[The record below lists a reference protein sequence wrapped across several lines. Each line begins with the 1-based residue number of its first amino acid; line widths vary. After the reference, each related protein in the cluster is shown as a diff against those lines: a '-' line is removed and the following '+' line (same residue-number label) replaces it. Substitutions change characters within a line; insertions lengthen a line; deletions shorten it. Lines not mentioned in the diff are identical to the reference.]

1 MNLSP
6 ASFLYFYKILN
17 PCCFLGESKITEDR
31 IVTVT
36 SALPYVHGVPHLGN
50 FAGSVLPAELYHR
63 YLDLRGVKN
72 EFICGGD
79 VHGTPLELEALE
91 RGEDPRDIKDR
102 QNKKVKEAYES
113 LDVDFSI
120 FSDTHSE
127 YNRKQTHEMF
137 EELYC
142 KGLIRQK
149 QQTMPYCLDDE
160 RFLPDRYI
168 EGECPECGG
177 LARGDQCD
185 DCGKLM
191 DPEDIIDPECQIC
204 EGNNI
209 EFRDTKHL
217 FLDLTEYK
225 DELKEWIEEESPV
238 PDNMESQVLHDIEEA
253 EDRSITRDQDWGF
266 DVPVERVNER
276 IEEEGLDVEKLD
288 PEVYDGKV
296 LYVWFDAPIGYIGFT
311 RELLDDDEEWRQHWN
326 KDAEVTYS
334 IGKDNTIFH
343 TVIFPTMLLG
353 ASNDDIEYSLPDYE
367 FIQQYLMWEEGAFSK
382 SRNRGVFIDEAV
394 QHYPADYWRFYI
406 AKMLPTDHDTNFAW
420 KDFESEI
427 NNVLNDTVGNFVNRT
442 LSLSDKWFDGE
453 VPVGELTEK
462 DRETVEEAET
472 LAEDYIEA
480 FENKELSEALEHA
493 VGLARLGDQY
503 LSSEEPWNNEDR
515 REETIHVALQI
526 IRALGVTL
534 YPFTPNTSERIAE
547 MLNADIHTSEG
558 VDELLDPM
566 LGGLEPGHELGER
579 KILFEK
585 IDVSEHI
592 DDQEKEEEEEP
603 SDNVFNMET
612 VSFEDFQDMDMR
624 VGEVISVEDHSNAD
638 RLYKVRIDV
647 GETVLQTCAGLKN
660 HYSEDELE
668 GKQVVVLANLEP
680 TELRGETSEC
690 MMLAAEDEEE
700 NVSLLTPDTEMEKGS
715 SIK

>member
-1 MNLSP
+1 M
-6 ASFLYFYKILN
+6 K
-17 PCCFLGESKITEDR
+17 FLGESKITYDR

-102 QNKKVKEAYES
+102 QNEKVKEAYES
-113 LDVDFSI
+113 LGVDFSI
-120 FSDTHSE
+120 FSDTHSDF
-127 YNRKQTHEMF
+127 NRKQTHDMF

-142 KGLIRQK
+142 NGLINEKTQN
-149 QQTMPYCLDDE
+149 MAYCEDDE

-168 EGECPECGG
+168 EGECPHCGG

-185 DCGKLM
+185 DCGKLIE
-191 DPEDIIDPECQIC
+191 PEEIIDPECQIC
-204 EGNNI
+204 GNNNI

-225 DELKEWIEEESPV
+225 DELRNWVENEDPV
-238 PDNMESQVLHDIEEA
+238 PDNMKSQVLHDIKEA

-266 DVPVERVNER
+266 DIPVERVNKR
-276 IEEEGLDVEKLD
+276 IEEENLDVEKLETD
-288 PEVYDGKV
+288 TYDGKV

-311 RELLDDDEEWRQHWN
+311 RELLDDSDEWKNHWN
-326 KDAEVTYS
+326 EDADVTYS

-343 TVIFPTMLLG
+343 TVIWPTMLLG
-353 ASNDDIEYSLPDYE
+353 ASNEDIEYSLPDYE

-394 QHYPADYWRFYI
+394 QHYPADHWRFYI
-406 AKMLPTDHDTNFAW
+406 TKMLPTNHDTNFSW
-420 KDFESEI
+420 EDFESEV
-427 NNVLNDTVGNFVNRT
+427 NNVLNNTVGNFVNRT

-453 VPVGELTEK
+453 VPVGELTQEDELTIEK
-462 DRETVEEAET
+462 AESIV
-472 LAEDYIEA
+472 EDYIEA
-480 FENKELSEALEHA
+480 FENKELSEALDHA
-493 VGLARLGDQY
+493 VDLARLGDQY
-503 LSSEEPWNNEDR
+503 LSEEEPWNNESR
-515 REETIHVALQI
+515 REETIHVAIQI

-534 YPFTPNTSERIAE
+534 YPFTPESSQKIGE

-558 VDELLDPM
+558 ADELLDPL

-579 KILFEK
+579 EILFEK
-585 IDVSEHI
+585 IDVSDHI
-592 DDQEKEEEEEP
+592 ESDEDSEDEETEETSEDHDFN
-603 SDNVFNMET
+603 SDT
-612 VSFEDFQDMDMR
+612 VSFDDFMDMDMR
-624 VGEVISVEDHSNAD
+624 TGEIESVEEHPNAD
-638 RLYKVRIDV
+638 KLYKVKVDI
-647 GETVLQTCAGLKN
+647 GEAVLQTCAGLKN
-660 HYSEDELE
+660 HYEKEELE
-668 GKQVVVLANLEP
+668 GKEVTVLANLEP

-690 MMLAAEDEEE
+690 MILVAEDEEE
-700 NVSLLTPDTEMEKGS
+700 NISILRPEDDMPKGS
-715 SIK
+715 KVR